1 MSLFLLSL
9 LACGEVEPPPSVPAK
24 SMEPAPEIEA
34 PSATPSATS
43 SVDSKLLDVASAT
56 AIAPDNYKVQF
67 ETSQGSFVV
76 TVDRD
81 LAPKGADRFYNLV
94 KIGYFDDLRFFRVIP
109 GFMVQFGIHGQPEV
123 NKVWKDATIQDDAVK
138 ATNSRGMVSF
148 ATAGKDT
155 RTTQVFI
162 NFGNNAN
169 LDGMGFSPFGQVES
183 GMEVVDKLY
192 SGYGEGAPRGSGPW
206 QHRIQDEGNAYL
218 DADFPKMDRI
228 LTARLVD

>member
-1 MSLFLLSL
+1 MSFLLMSL

-24 SMEPAPEIEA
+24 SMEPAPEMEA
-34 PSATPSATS
+34 PSSTPSTL

-67 ETSQGSFVV
+67 ETSQGNFVV
-76 TVDRD
+76 AVDRN

-123 NKVWKDATIQDDAVK
+123 NKAWKDAMIQDDAVK

-148 ATAGKDT
+148 ATSGKDT

-183 GMEVVDKLY
+183 GMEIVDALY
-192 SGYGEGAPRGSGPW
+192 SGYGEGAPRGTGPW
-206 QHRIQDEGNAYL
+206 QNRIQDEGNAYL

-228 LTARLVD
+228 LTARLLD

>member
-24 SMEPAPEIEA
+24 SMEPAPEIEV

-76 TVDRD
+76 AVDRN

-192 SGYGEGAPRGSGPW
+192 SGYGEGAPRGKGPW